1 MALLARDGA
10 APRLRGAAIGCGEPS
25 AIQFGERGRGG
36 ERILCHQFARM
47 RVSEERVSRRQ
58 FRAALDAAEYRDA

>member
-10 APRLRGAAIGCGEPS
+10 TPRLRN
-25 AIQFGERGRGG
+25 G
-36 ERILCHQFARM
+36 ERILYHQFARM

-58 FRAALDAAEYRDA
+58 FRTELDAAEYRDA